1 MVNIIKTTKHLNYMW
16 QELHGEPEFRFQ
28 TTDPKLHKRMHR
40 SRYFKLVVIG
50 MSIDLWVY
58 QASFYSPKEARRSLE
73 RMSGSKC
80 SITDDTGV
88 FCVETGATPVNKID
102 H

>member
-50 MSIDLWVY
+50 MNIDLWVY

-80 SITDDTGV
+80 SVTADTGV
-88 FCVETGATPVNKID
+88 FCVETGAAPVNKID

>member
-1 MVNIIKTTKHLNYMW
+1 MNKHHKTFMW
-16 QELHGEPEFRFQ
+16 QELHGEQEFRFQ

-50 MSIDLWVY
+50 MNIDLWVY

-73 RMSGSKC
+73 RMSGS
-80 SITDDTGV
+80 IYTHTADTGV
-88 FCVETGATPVNKID
+88 FCVETGATTVNKID